1 MAEDSTFPRDLTDQE
16 RAILDWILGHDWEG
30 VEQVR
35 DLLRDTHATGTCSC
49 GCGSLGLTGKVL
61 PAKLR
66 SPSPV
71 PAEGLTHVDGQ
82 PANVLLF
89 VEDDGGYLE
98 FVWFAERADRLPT
111 VEELRA
117 GEPPYAL

>member
-1 MAEDSTFPRDLTDQE
+1 
-16 RAILDWILGHDWEG
+16 
-30 VEQVR
+30 
-35 DLLRDTHATGTCSC
+35 
-49 GCGSLGLTGKVL
+49 
-61 PAKLR
+61 
-66 SPSPV
+66 V